1 MAKYLMALDQG
12 TTGSRCILFDTAG
25 NPVCSAAQEYTQ
37 YFPRDG
43 WVEHDPMQIFDSQLA
58 AAKEAMRK
66 AEATAADIYAIGIT
80 NQRETITVWD
90 KTDGKPIY
98 RSIVWQCRRT
108 ADDCEKLKADG
119 IEPTIKERTGL
130 VCDPYFS
137 ASKLRWILQNA
148 EGATEK
154 AESGRLLCGTVDTWL
169 MWKLSGGKIFAT
181 DASNASRT
189 MLCNIRSG
197 DWDDDLLRLFG
208 VPRAMLP
215 EIKPS
220 AGLFG
225 YTDPSL
231 FGGAIPITGVAGDQ
245 QAAMFGQGC
254 HTPGDVKNTYGTGG
268 FLLMNIGELCVTPK
282 SGLLTTVA
290 WKLGD
295 RVTYAC
301 EGSVFVC
308 GAAVQWLRDG
318 LGLIR
323 TAAETETIARSVES
337 SGGVYVVPAFCG
349 LGAPYWDPYAR
360 GMICGITRGTT
371 RAHLVRATLESMA
384 YQTNDL
390 LHAIETECGV
400 KLSRL
405 RADGGAAAND
415 FLLSFQSDLS
425 ALPVIR
431 PKCIETTALGAALL
445 AGLGAGLFKDV
456 AETQQSIA
464 PDRIFEPTLAE
475 RERQALLDGWKTAVS
490 RVTRSALS

>member
-119 IEPTIKERTGL
+119 IEPTIKEKTGL

-154 AESGRLLCGTVDTWL
+154 AASGKLLCGTVDTWL

-197 DWDDDLLRLFG
+197 DWDDDLLHLFG
-208 VPRAMLP
+208 VPRAILP

-349 LGAPYWDPYAR
+349 LGAPYWDSEAT
-360 GMICGITRGTT
+360 GLLTGITRTT
-371 RAHLVRATLESMA
+371 GRAELVKAGLECIA
-384 YQTNDL
+384 YQITDL
-390 LHAIETECGV
+390 TLRMAQDAGLP
-400 KLSRL
+400 LSEL
-405 RADGGAAAND
+405 RADGGPTANKY
-415 FLLSFQSDLS
+415 LMQFQSDIAQVTVS
-425 ALPVIR
+425 VP
-431 PKCIETTALGAALL
+431 
-445 AGLGAGLFKDV
+445 DV
-456 AETQQSIA
+456 AELSGFGAACAAGFSCGLYDPET
-464 PDRIFEPTLAE
+464 IFTNTHRSCFTPEMDNTE
-475 RERQALLDGWKTAVS
+475 REARYNGWQKAVRQALTH
-490 RVTRSALS
+490 